1 MNDECTIKSKINLS
15 CTYVT
20 VVNLDFPIRLFSMLA
35 HKDFEIIWLFILLS
49 QSIADESYST
59 NTQLA
64 LN

>member
-15 CTYVT
+15 CRYVT
-20 VVNLDFPIRLFSMLA
+20 VVNLDFPIRLFRMLA
-35 HKDFEIIWLFILLS
+35 HKDFGIIWLFILLS

-64 LN
+64 LH